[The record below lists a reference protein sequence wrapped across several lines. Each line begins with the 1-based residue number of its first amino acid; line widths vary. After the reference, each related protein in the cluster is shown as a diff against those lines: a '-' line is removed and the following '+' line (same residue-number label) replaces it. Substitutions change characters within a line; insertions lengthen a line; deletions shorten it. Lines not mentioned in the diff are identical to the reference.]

1 MYLKNNINLVLF
13 LKITGQDSGVI
24 MFNKLIE
31 KAIGAIVL
39 ALTKTV
45 IDKTPDIFKELVHW
59 WNGKSIAIIGP
70 TASGKN
76 SFFNKLRGDIA
87 PAEHIQT
94 RGAEN
99 VKTFSFSW
107 PLPNKSEVKF
117 KCKNSINVGGEIDE
131 RERYWL
137 QSCKEADVIFYLID
151 FDKLTNNTEDTIRR
165 IKTDFK
171 WIASNIPKF
180 KKESSLFIVINKMDL
195 IFDGYVDPSSIESEL
210 TSALSTHLER
220 LDDATKKT
228 LGVYTGRISGLG
240 PMSMIDS
247 HIFSIC
253 FTSALQLIFDSE
265 GK

>member
-1 MYLKNNINLVLF
+1 LI
-13 LKITGQDSGVI
+13 
-24 MFNKLIE
+24 NKLIE
-31 KAIGAIVL
+31 KAIGAIVI
-39 ALTKTV
+39 ALTKAAIV
-45 IDKTPDIFKELVHW
+45 KVPGIYKELVHW

-76 SFFNKLRGDIA
+76 SFFNKLRGGIV
-87 PAEHIQT
+87 PTEHIQT

-99 VKTFSFSW
+99 IKTFDFSW
-107 PLPNKSEVKF
+107 PLPNKTEVKF

-151 FDKLTNNTEDTIRR
+151 FDKLKNNTEDTIHR
-165 IKTDFK
+165 IKSDFK

-195 IFDGYVDPSSIESEL
+195 IFDGYVDPSTIEREL
-210 TSALSTHLER
+210 TSALSTHLEK
-220 LDDATKKT
+220 LDEATKKT
-228 LGVYTGRISGLG
+228 LGAYTSKISGLG

-253 FTSALQLIFDSE
+253 FTSALQLIFESE

>member
-1 MYLKNNINLVLF
+1 
-13 LKITGQDSGVI
+13 
-24 MFNKLIE
+24 MFKKWIE
-31 KAIGAIVL
+31 RAVSAVVM
-39 ALTKTV
+39 ALTKV
-45 IDKTPDIFKELVHW
+45 AIDRVPGMYKELVNW

-76 SFFNKLRGDIA
+76 SFFNKLKGDIA

-99 VKTFSFSW
+99 VKTFNFSW
-107 PLPNKSEVKF
+107 PLPNKTEVKF

-131 RERYWL
+131 RERFWL
-137 QSCKEADVIFYLID
+137 QSCTEADVIFYLVD
-151 FDKLTNNTEDTIRR
+151 FDKLTNNTENTIHR
-165 IKTDFK
+165 IKSDFK

-195 IFDGYVDPSSIESEL
+195 IFDDGVDPSAIEGGL
-210 TSALSTHLER
+210 TSALSTHLEN
-220 LDDATKKT
+220 LDEATKKT
-228 LGVYTGRISGLG
+228 LGTYTSRISGLG
-240 PMSMIDS
+240 PMSMTDS

-253 FTSALQLIFDSE
+253 FTSALQMIFDSE